1 MITMSKSMSAG
12 AAAGYYQKDSYYTQE
27 GQGIWFGKTADT
39 FGLVSAVSELPW
51 AAARYGLD
59 PSKIT
64 PEIEQK
70 LNAFASEEGKLKSE
84 IDKNGITDDIKSKID
99 SFNLKKEEYNKSL
112 GQIKLVGDNY
122 DNNGILTHR
131 AGFDITLS
139 APKSLSIMALLG
151 GDERLKDALVEANK
165 EVMEYAEKYFAQGRI
180 WNPELKMQEKVNT
193 ENLLVAQYLH
203 STSRSVDGQTPDP
216 QLHIHNFVS
225 NITLTEQG
233 YKALEPRELYKHQNL
248 LGQIAQ
254 NSMAEKVEKLGYQV
268 EWTRQK
274 NGNYTFEIKGVSKDL
289 IDNFSKRTEIIEKA
303 IKNAET
309 ESGRILTAAEKDII
323 TKDTKSSKEKQNLDS
338 LKETWTQQA
347 EQLGHTKD
355 SILTETREQIENKKL
370 AATVDEAVNIAHT
383 TLENK
388 YSIFDKYQIIHE
400 SAKASQGQFELKELE
415 TAIEKSDDIIK
426 LNEKFYTTKN
436 ILNAENSII
445 DTVKSGKNAAEPLLT
460 SKEFLEQTG
469 NSETYKQLTDDQ
481 KNALKFIL
489 TSTDSFMAIQGD
501 AGSGKTTMFKEFGQ
515 VLAEAQA
522 LSSDKTEIIAMAP
535 TGKAA
540 SVMFKEAGL
549 ESQTIDSFLL
559 KPSRN
564 SDDVKKSTLYIVDE
578 ASMISTLKLEAL
590 LSRAEQE
597 NARVVLTGDIKQL
610 PPIEQGSMFAK
621 LQIDQTIPAVEMT
634 QVLRQ
639 KTEITQS
646 YAYNFKSGNIEE
658 AFDTLSSQGR
668 IIEHSDKIELRSA
681 IISKA
686 VSDIQ
691 EFGLESVAVLSNSNQ
706 MKSYINQGIRNELI
720 TSGYLE
726 NTEALTV
733 KALEAKQ
740 LDNFDAKIASNYESG
755 DVMYAYKMQGDIK
768 NGQEVAVI
776 DTNAETNDILI
787 SYTNRSGETKEKWID
802 AENAADAY
810 NVYSAKEKD
819 FVVGDKITF
828 NRNSGDLKNGEQH
841 VILSID
847 RDEHTITIEKDG
859 EEATIN
865 TDEYKNI
872 DHAYATTTHKAQ
884 GITADHVH
892 IYAEADNMQNFNSG
906 YVEATRAKED
916 IHLYVDDKNAVV
928 ENYKEL
934 ADKPNARDIIDTRQ
948 DDFGQTK
955 TDQEKQPEMDKTE
968 SSSVS
973 DSDQSDERS
982 HNTDEI
988 NDEYEAEL

>member
-1 MITMSKSMSAG
+1 M
-12 AAAGYYQKDSYYTQE
+12 
-27 GQGIWFGKTADT
+27 
-39 FGLVSAVSELPW
+39 L
-51 AAARYGLD
+51 
-59 PSKIT
+59 
-64 PEIEQK
+64 
-70 LNAFASEEGKLKSE
+70 
-84 IDKNGITDDIKSKID
+84 KNGDILNLETLTMYIKID
-99 SFNLKKEEYNKSL
+99 GIPACSKTKVEIIKANTNVPAIIEREISIESM
-112 GQIKLVGDNY
+112 IKLMQ
-122 DNNGILTHR
+122 
-131 AGFDITLS
+131 
-139 APKSLSIMALLG
+139 SI
-151 GDERLKDALVEANK
+151 EPANK
-165 EVMEYAEKYFAQGRI
+165 
-180 WNPELKMQEKVNT
+180 QE
-193 ENLLVAQYLH
+193 
-203 STSRSVDGQTPDP
+203 P
-216 QLHIHNFVS
+216 
-225 NITLTEQG
+225 
-233 YKALEPRELYKHQNL
+233 LE
-248 LGQIAQ
+248 
-254 NSMAEKVEKLGYQV
+254 
-268 EWTRQK
+268 
-274 NGNYTFEIKGVSKDL
+274 
-289 IDNFSKRTEIIEKA
+289 
-303 IKNAET
+303 
-309 ESGRILTAAEKDII
+309 
-323 TKDTKSSKEKQNLDS
+323 
-338 LKETWTQQA
+338 
-347 EQLGHTKD
+347 
-355 SILTETREQIENKKL
+355 
-370 AATVDEAVNIAHT
+370 DEAPQ
-383 TLENK
+383 
-388 YSIFDKYQIIHE
+388 D
-400 SAKASQGQFELKELE
+400 ELVPP
-415 TAIEKSDDIIK
+415 SDIR
-426 LNEKFYTTKN
+426 KN

-658 AFDTLSSQGR
+658 AFDTLASQGR

-740 LDNFDAKIASNYESG
+740 LAIWFSLDSPRCHARTAG
-755 DVMYAYKMQGDIK
+755 TVLVTGL
-768 NGQEVAVI
+768 G
-776 DTNAETNDILI
+776 L
-787 SYTNRSGETKEKWID
+787 
-802 AENAADAY
+802 
-810 NVYSAKEKD
+810 
-819 FVVGDKITF
+819 
-828 NRNSGDLKNGEQH
+828 
-841 VILSID
+841 
-847 RDEHTITIEKDG
+847 
-859 EEATIN
+859 ATCW
-865 TDEYKNI
+865 
-872 DHAYATTTHKAQ
+872 
-884 GITADHVH
+884 
-892 IYAEADNMQNFNSG
+892 
-906 YVEATRAKED
+906 
-916 IHLYVDDKNAVV
+916 
-928 ENYKEL
+928 
-934 ADKPNARDIIDTRQ
+934 
-948 DDFGQTK
+948 
-955 TDQEKQPEMDKTE
+955 
-968 SSSVS
+968 
-973 DSDQSDERS
+973 
-982 HNTDEI
+982 
-988 NDEYEAEL
+988 